1 MVNCWKRPL
10 APRCTNTPEERPAT
24 QMLPSSSADAPIT
37 FPDADDSP
45 SLEKCQPSLFGT
57 MITLPACHGPAS
69 GPASVPPSMPPS
81 PASGGPASTLASVPA
96 STPASVGEMM
106 SFDPPLPL
114 PQATA
119 TAIAPA
125 APAAAMN
132 QRMLRPP
139 VDGDRARVAVACPE
153 SDQHAPGGA
162 VARDAQANVGHRR
175 IGERHAERLGLV
187 LHVHVIHSP
196 CGVPDGDVDAR
207 DAERPLHS
215 RPETAVD
222 VEGQRRDLRAGHAVR
237 RVLDAVAR
245 RVDADEPVRER
256 ADPGRAVVPCRDC
269 GHEVVDALVRHHK
282 IEPVTNRVPLPDLIR
297 PQVPSPR
304 NPGRRSGTN
313 PRTGFRLALSGEE
326 ITAQRGDAKLRRA
339 NGSAHPHVVA
349 YGVDVDA
356 VVVVGSPDLLARWAR
371 TGRVVEIDA
380 AAIDRRV
387 RVFAYLTARADA
399 VAGWNVD
406 RVRLAGG
413 ETVVAA
419 EPDQVLLLV
428 PDETVDRAELLA
440 ALELERNH
448 ARVTEDV
455 VMNHRDAAGG

>member
-81 PASGGPASTLASVPA
+81 PASGGPASTPASMPA

-119 TAIAPA
+119 TAIAAA
-125 APAAAMN
+125 APAAAMY
-132 QRMLRPP
+132 QRMLWPP
-139 VDGDRARVAVACPE
+139 VDRDGARVAVVCPE

-175 IGERHAERLGLV
+175 IGERLAERLGLV
-187 LHVHVIHSP
+187 LHVHVIHGP
-196 CGVPDGDVDAR
+196 CGVRDGDVDAR
-207 DAERPLHS
+207 NAQRPIHS

-256 ADPGRAVVPCRDC
+256 ADPGRAVAQCHDR
-269 GHEVVDALVRHHK
+269 GHGVVDALTRHH
-282 IEPVTNRVPLPDLIR
+282 IVDRVPGRIPLTHLVR
-297 PQVPSPR
+297 PQVPPPR
-304 NPGRRSGTN
+304 NPARR
-313 PRTGFRLALSGEE
+313 RGFRFGLSGKE
-326 ITAQRGDAKLRRA
+326 IAAEGYDPEQRRA
-339 NGSAHPHVVA
+339 TGSAHPHVVA
-349 YGVDVDA
+349 HGVDAGA
-356 VVVVGSPDLLARWAR
+356 VV
-371 TGRVVEIDA
+371 
-380 AAIDRRV
+380 
-387 RVFAYLTARADA
+387 
-399 VAGWNVD
+399 
-406 RVRLAGG
+406 
-413 ETVVAA
+413 
-419 EPDQVLLLV
+419 
-428 PDETVDRAELLA
+428 
-440 ALELERNH
+440 
-448 ARVTEDV
+448 
-455 VMNHRDAAGG
+455 